1 MAGISGQAEED
12 TGGHHT
18 IVAEDVGK
26 GAGGKANKAAG
37 QGANKE
43 GAELLEGLVKSHSFS
58 NDTDAHGKDW
68 SEPLLILHW
77 GQRKR
82 IVRVRAGQ
90 PHTSTC
96 LAGMSTFDRAKE
108 RDVEE
113 TGGEKDIPDTGD
125 G

>member
-1 MAGISGQAEED
+1 MAGISGQVED

-18 IVAEDVGK
+18 KVAEDVGK

-37 QGANKE
+37 QGTNKE
-43 GAELLEGLVKSHSFS
+43 GTELLEGLAESHSIS
-58 NDTDAHGKDW
+58 NDADAHGTDW
-68 SEPLLILHW
+68 SEPLLISHW

-82 IVRVRAGQ
+82 MVRVQAGQ
-90 PHTSTC
+90 PDTSTC
-96 LAGMSTFDRAKE
+96 LAGMSTFDRTKE
-108 RDVEE
+108 NDVEK

>member
-1 MAGISGQAEED
+1 MAGISGQAED

-18 IVAEDVGK
+18 KMAKNVGK
-26 GAGGKANKAAG
+26 GAGGKANKTAG

-43 GAELLEGLVKSHSFS
+43 GTELLEGLAKSHGIS
-58 NDTDAHGKDW
+58 NDADAHGQDW
-68 SEPLLILHW
+68 SEPLLIPHW

-82 IVRVRAGQ
+82 MVRVQAGQ
-90 PHTSTC
+90 PDTSTC
-96 LAGMSTFDRAKE
+96 LAGMSTFNRAKE
-108 RDVEE
+108 NDVEK